1 MTKKISIRLSAD
13 VLSSICEKYNIST
26 QTVGASDI
34 RRCLLDAVNTRT
46 FTGNKSCRL
55 FTPAQTL
62 EKVITTKLRNPKLC
76 CWRIDDELIKYLKSY
91 YKTSSTSYAIRCA
104 IFDVFNTTTEPLC
117 VELNNKLFF
126 MPGQKNS
133 NMLAWLN
140 PIFSEA
146 TSRYNLKTYLEPF
159 TGTANVLLHTQKM
172 DTELINDFSYDLI
185 NLHNTIKKYPAEL
198 KIRLSNMIISS
209 PIESTFKKCKEFL
222 QTAPIPKRHTK
233 HEDIKRASSFFIIRY
248 FSYYGDGSSFNRKK
262 NIGNFLKSLDYF
274 YAFSQRLQNADIK
287 KSDAIYRLKTF
298 MNKSD
303 SLIYIDAPYINT
315 ESYYKINQPEKRKQI
330 FSNHRK
336 LRNIVDKLRTNNV
349 CLISYRITA
358 SISALE
364 KDPNAEK
371 HIRNSLDRLYL
382 NCGYFYSLHKL
393 PKNQTEILL
402 STHAL
407 PNFISYD
414 IPLLNKEVE

>member
-185 NLHNTIKKYPAEL
+185 NLHNTCLLYT
-198 KIRLSNMIISS
+198 S
-209 PIESTFKKCKEFL
+209 PS
-222 QTAPIPKRHTK
+222 PR
-233 HEDIKRASSFFIIRY
+233 
-248 FSYYGDGSSFNRKK
+248 
-262 NIGNFLKSLDYF
+262 
-274 YAFSQRLQNADIK
+274 
-287 KSDAIYRLKTF
+287 DA
-298 MNKSD
+298 
-303 SLIYIDAPYINT
+303 
-315 ESYYKINQPEKRKQI
+315 
-330 FSNHRK
+330 
-336 LRNIVDKLRTNNV
+336 
-349 CLISYRITA
+349 
-358 SISALE
+358 
-364 KDPNAEK
+364 
-371 HIRNSLDRLYL
+371 
-382 NCGYFYSLHKL
+382 
-393 PKNQTEILL
+393 
-402 STHAL
+402 
-407 PNFISYD
+407 
-414 IPLLNKEVE
+414 